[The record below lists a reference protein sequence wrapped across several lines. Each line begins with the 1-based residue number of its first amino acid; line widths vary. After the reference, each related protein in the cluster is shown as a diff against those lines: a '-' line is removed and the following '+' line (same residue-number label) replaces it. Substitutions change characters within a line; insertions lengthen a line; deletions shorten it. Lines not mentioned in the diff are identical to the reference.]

1 MKFLLAR
8 TLSMIIALT
17 VTGAACGMGKSKPQQ
32 AEVVTPAGSTSAI
45 ATVDLQRVSIEAPSL
60 LDDYPPAGFQV
71 FPGSGGRVFAP
82 DGEVI
87 LTGTQGRPI
96 LSVRRAPGEG
106 DLLVHFG
113 SGNYWIY
120 NLKGAV
126 IADLS
131 EVHPLFEGASAA
143 IWRWKDSRS
152 LVGVT
157 EISPLVKQPRYP
169 DGDVLPARS
178 LLLLYEP
185 YDDPKRIYLLKAPE
199 PAAGTVIRLEGVTEN
214 GMLLLSAVEPQQYF
228 GGPPR
233 KILGGFEGERP

>member
-1 MKFLLAR
+1 
-8 TLSMIIALT
+8 MIIALT

-71 FPGSGGRVFAP
+71 FPGSKGRVFAP
-82 DGEVI
+82 NGEAI
-87 LTGTQGRPI
+87 LTGSQERPI
-96 LSVRRAPGEG
+96 FSVRPAPGDG

-157 EISPLVKQPRYP
+157 EISPPVRRPMYP
-169 DGDVLPARS
+169 DGDVLPERT
-178 LLLLYEP
+178 LLFLYEP
-185 YDDPKRIYLLKAPE
+185 YDDPEKVYLLSTPE
-199 PAAGTVIRLEGVTEN
+199 PAAGTVLRLEGVTDD
-214 GMLLLSAVEPQQYF
+214 GMLLLGVVEPQQYF
-228 GGPPR
+228 DGPPR
-233 KILGGFEGERP
+233 EILGVFELERP